1 MAHHQYGMQSGPH
14 VSNRRSVQDQTG
26 PPRSPGK
33 GSLGDYPERP
43 TGAEGTSL
51 VSSFCSF
58 SNRHPCRLE
67 LTVSPC
73 APTRPLLL
81 IVTQSPLFCAQLT
94 TTKRAPAALAPRLRV
109 SVAEVLPLTSN
120 IEPLISN
127 RNIPLLDTSLS
138 SLKQRTSFFLIATR
152 TPIRRN
158 VASQVPGEGSLG
170 ISRLPVCRPRVEPG
184 GSDAAQPG
192 LFFVS

>member
-1 MAHHQYGMQSGPH
+1 M
-14 VSNRRSVQDQTG
+14 
-26 PPRSPGK
+26 
-33 GSLGDYPERP
+33 
-43 TGAEGTSL
+43 
-51 VSSFCSF
+51 SSFCSF

-170 ISRLPVCRPRVEPG
+170 DQSPPSVSTASRAWGIRRRPAWPILRVLEPQWQGLPTLPSALTTKRLTSIFIGFPCTQHAVPQVRGRQEG
-184 GSDAAQPG
+184 TK
-192 LFFVS
+192 